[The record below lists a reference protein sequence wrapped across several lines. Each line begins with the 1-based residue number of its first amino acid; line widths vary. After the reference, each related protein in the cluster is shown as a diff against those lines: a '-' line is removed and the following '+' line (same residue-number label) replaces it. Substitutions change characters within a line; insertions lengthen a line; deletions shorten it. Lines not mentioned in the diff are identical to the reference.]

1 MVVLEVEEEE
11 VGVEVVEAAAG
22 MVGNHTCVYSS
33 SLVIFDLRYL
43 TTLTCPTL

>member
-1 MVVLEVEEEE
+1 MEEEE

-22 MVGNHTCVYSS
+22 MVENHTCFYAS
-33 SLVIFDLRYL
+33 SLVSLFFRYL

>member
-1 MVVLEVEEEE
+1 MVVLEVVEEE

-22 MVGNHTCVYSS
+22 MVENHTCFYSS
-33 SLVIFDLRYL
+33 SLVSLFLRYL